1 MFCFKANIQAPLI
14 HLPLLCFCETHCPRI
29 KDGKEK
35 QKEAKWLVQ
44 GLIETVKELRHRL
57 EFPDPKLRPQ
67 PLYFFLS
74 GYHN

>member
-35 QKEAKWLVQ
+35 QKEAK
-44 GLIETVKELRHRL
+44 
-57 EFPDPKLRPQ
+57 
-67 PLYFFLS
+67 
-74 GYHN
+74 